1 MVQLLDEMDEALRE
15 HAWLAG
21 DMYTL
26 ADVAFTP
33 YLARLEHLNILDMVG
48 DRVRVADWYARCTA
62 RPSFAEAIRKWENP
76 DYLGLMRQ
84 RGREAWPKV
93 REIMR
98 AA

>member
-1 MVQLLDEMDEALRE
+1 
-15 HAWLAG
+15 
-21 DMYTL
+21 
-26 ADVAFTP
+26 
-33 YLARLEHLNILDMVG
+33 MVG

-62 RPSFAEAIRKWENP
+62 RSSCAEAIRKWENP
-76 DYLGLMRQ
+76 DYLGLMQQ